1 MAASIVFVVFILQ
14 LIAST
19 TAASTYLNLTAI
31 SAADGESILE
41 CWQLSD
47 PFAVSGQ
54 AGTTGTAVHQLGNA
68 VNTSIVVIPAHFNG
82 GVHNAPAVQ

>member
-1 MAASIVFVVFILQ
+1 MATSIVFIVSILQ
-14 LIAST
+14 LFASAIA
-19 TAASTYLNLTAI
+19 APTYLNLTAI

-47 PFAVSGQ
+47 PFALSGQ

-68 VNTSIVVIPAHFNG
+68 VNTSIIVIPAHFNG